1 MSISVL
7 GVVCCSIKAAG
18 WGLRK
23 LSTFNQRISYGI
35 VVRRGITFSD
45 EPSELWGIL
54 GIGDVKLGEETS
66 LI

>member
-7 GVVCCSIKAAG
+7 GVVCCSIKAAD

-23 LSTFNQRISYGI
+23 LSAFSD

-45 EPSELWGIL
+45 VPSELWGVL
-54 GIGDVKLGEETS
+54 GIGDVRLGVETFFFIS
-66 LI
+66 KAG